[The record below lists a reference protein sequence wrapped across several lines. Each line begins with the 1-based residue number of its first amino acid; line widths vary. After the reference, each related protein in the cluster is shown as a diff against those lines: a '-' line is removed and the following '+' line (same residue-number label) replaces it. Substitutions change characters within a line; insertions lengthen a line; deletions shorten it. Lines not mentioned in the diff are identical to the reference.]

1 MTLLGVSILI
11 ATFSIFCFRHPPTSW
26 LFLPW
31 FRRPA
36 LEDGRKENDAPELAP
51 PEVTVKEVQKPPFLK
66 EEKETRHGDNVEV
79 DQNISEAE
87 DQLTPTGKKAPEI
100 MITGGGSVISKQEQ
114 DRKAMPPP
122 SFLLTQKNPNAS
134 NPPPIPRTT
143 NNSTVP
149 TLTLQ
154 PEPELDYPPP
164 SFPAINSAQRASGGR
179 TGPPRLA
186 PVPNF
191 QRSPN
196 TQSRVSPLPNR
207 NPTAP
212 SQFSS
217 VSSLAPPPTHT
228 SIPAKPRKKVMLT
241 EGHSALDW
249 SRLSQSP
256 TANLR
261 GLPPSTPYLRVPP
274 SLLKQYTGRKGKDAW
289 TVLSGKVYN
298 ITPYLPFHP
307 GGVPE
312 LMRCAG
318 RDGTKLFGEVHPWI
332 NWEGLLEACLI
343 GIAVEEGQGE
353 SRNESSLEE
362 MD

>member
-1 MTLLGVSILI
+1 MALLGLSILI
-11 ATFSIFCFRHPPTSW
+11 ATFSIFCFRHPPASW
-26 LFLPW
+26 SFLPW

-36 LEDGRKENDAPELAP
+36 LEDGKRGGNDDAPGAARAGELGN
-51 PEVTVKEVQKPPFLK
+51 ETRDLSRSKEVKETVQD
-66 EEKETRHGDNVEV
+66 EGVEGAGTL
-79 DQNISEAE
+79 SEAE
-87 DQLTPTGKKAPEI
+87 DPLTPTGKAPG
-100 MITGGGSVISKQEQ
+100 ITIIREEVTISKEEQ

-122 SFLLTQKNPNAS
+122 SFVISQRKTS
-134 NPPPIPRTT
+134 SSGSPPTPKSTT
-143 NNSTVP
+143 TSTVP
-149 TLTLQ
+149 TFTLRA
-154 PEPELDYPPP
+154 ETELNTPPP
-164 SFPAINSAQRASGGR
+164 SFPAINSAQRASGGHV
-179 TGPPRLA
+179 GPPRLG

-191 QRSPN
+191 NRQRP
-196 TQSRVSPLPNR
+196 VSSLPNR
-207 NPTAP
+207 NPMASP
-212 SQFSS
+212 QHSS
-217 VSSLAPPPTHT
+217 VSSSLAPPPTHS
-228 SIPAKPRKKVMLT
+228 SIPPKPRKKVMLA

-249 SRLSQSP
+249 SRLTQSP

-274 SLLKQYTGRKGKDAW
+274 SLLKQFNGRKGKDAW

-318 RDGTKLFGEVHPWI
+318 KDGTKLFGEIHPWI

-343 GIAVEEGQGE
+343 GIAVEEGQAE
-353 SRNESSLEE
+353 SKSVSPLEE